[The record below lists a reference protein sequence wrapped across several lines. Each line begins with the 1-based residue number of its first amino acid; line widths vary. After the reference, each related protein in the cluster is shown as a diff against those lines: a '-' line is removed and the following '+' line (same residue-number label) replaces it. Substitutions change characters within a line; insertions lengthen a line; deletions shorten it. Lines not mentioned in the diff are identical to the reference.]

1 MHNLLDDYL
10 RLHNTNMYQLSLH
23 SGIPE
28 STIRNINTRPLNKW
42 TVGQIR
48 AIAHLLRKD
57 KRTVLEEL
65 NEYEQL
71 TLIEKNEAPFG
82 RYNIENRRYIGSK
95 TKLLPWIAD
104 LIKEHTVGESLLD
117 VFAGTG
123 TVVESAMED
132 YDKLIMNDFLYSN
145 EVIYYAFFAN
155 EKYSIDK
162 LLEIKEE
169 FQSIKTNKFDDSYM
183 ADNYGNKFF
192 SINDAKV
199 IGEIRE
205 RIDLKTDI
213 NKKEKNI
220 LLASLLYSA
229 DKISNTVGHYDAYRK
244 IKNIPDKFL
253 FELINP
259 IDTSD
264 KKIEIY
270 REDANEIVRKVSADV
285 TFIDPPYNS
294 RQYSRFYH
302 VLEVLTK
309 WEKPTLTGVA
319 MKPPTENVSDYSKV
333 AAPIVFDDLISN
345 LDTNYIV
352 VTYNNT
358 YKPKSSSSKNKI
370 THEEIIQILNKKGKT
385 QVFEKPYKHFNS
397 GKTDLK
403 NHKEMVFITEVTNH
417 E

>member
-1 MHNLLDDYL
+1 MHNLLDNYL
-10 RLHNTNMYQLSLH
+10 KSHNTNMYQLSLH

-28 STIRNINTRPLNKW
+28 STIRNINARALNSW
-42 TVGQIR
+42 TVGQVR

-57 KRTVLEEL
+57 KKTVLEEL
-65 NEYEQL
+65 NEREKL
-71 TLIEKNEAPFG
+71 LILEEKEVRFG
-82 RYNIENRRYIGSK
+82 KYNIENRRYIGNK
-95 TKLLPWIAD
+95 TKLLPWIEK
-104 LIKEHTVGESLLD
+104 LVKEHTVGESFLD

-123 TVVESAMED
+123 AIIKSAIKD

-145 EVIYYAFFAN
+145 EVIYYAFFSNDEYNIA
-155 EKYSIDK
+155 K
-162 LLEIKEE
+162 LIEIKEE
-169 FQSIKTNKFDDSYM
+169 FQSIKTNNFDDSYM

-192 SINDAKV
+192 SFNDAKI

-205 RIDLKTDI
+205 RIDLKKDI
-213 NKKEKNI
+213 NKKERSI
-220 LLASLLYSA
+220 LIASLLYSA
-229 DKISNTVGHYDAYRK
+229 DKVSNTVGHYDAYRK
-244 IKNIPDKFL
+244 IESIPDKFL

-259 IDTSD
+259 VDTSN

-270 REDANEIVRKVSADV
+270 REDANEIVKKVNADIA
-285 TFIDPPYNS
+285 FIDPPYNS

-309 WEKPTLTGVA
+309 WEKPKLTGVA

-333 AAPIVFDDLISN
+333 TAPLVFDDLISN
-345 LDTNYIV
+345 LNSNYIV

-370 THEEIIQILNKKGKT
+370 THEEIITTLNKKGKT
-385 QVFEKPYKHFNS
+385 QVFEKSHKYFNS

-403 NHKEMVFITEVTNH
+403 DHKEMLFITEVTK
-417 E
+417 